1 MVNIICVVDNV
12 AKKDSN
18 LRNEHGLSFWIETGQ
33 GRLIFDTGQTEAVL
47 SRNLRLLGLRLE
59 DADALAL
66 SHAHYDHTG
75 GLEAILSKN
84 AGLPLYAHTDIFQ
97 PRYTLRKG
105 EYQSIGLLVTR
116 EALASRAAL
125 HLSST
130 PVEIFPGLWTT
141 GDIFERP
148 EPEGRSVH
156 HFIRTAEGWQPDP
169 YRDDLSLALKTQS
182 GLVIIC
188 GCCHAGLLNTFFH
201 VERMFNQPIVAII
214 GGTHLVMA
222 DNLYLGH
229 VIDVLS
235 ERYKSLHYY
244 LNHCTG
250 ERAYHM
256 LARSFGSRV
265 KTCPA
270 GTVITF
276 DS

>member
-1 MVNIICVVDNV
+1 
-12 AKKDSN
+12 
-18 LRNEHGLSFWIETGQ
+18 
-33 GRLIFDTGQTEAVL
+33 
-47 SRNLRLLGLRLE
+47 
-59 DADALAL
+59 
-66 SHAHYDHTG
+66 
-75 GLEAILSKN
+75 
-84 AGLPLYAHTDIFQ
+84 
-97 PRYTLRKG
+97 
-105 EYQSIGLLVTR
+105 
-116 EALASRAAL
+116 
-125 HLSST
+125 
-130 PVEIFPGLWTT
+130 
-141 GDIFERP
+141 
-148 EPEGRSVH
+148 
-156 HFIRTAEGWQPDP
+156 
-169 YRDDLSLALKTQS
+169 
-182 GLVIIC
+182 
-188 GCCHAGLLNTFFH
+188 
-201 VERMFNQPIVAII
+201 MFNQPIVAII